1 MGNDKN
7 FVLKAIA
14 NGSHAFNLIALK
26 GKIYKKIASLKP
38 QGILSDEPIKWED
51 LDKSKFK
58 NMRFMQK
65 WADKFGCAWF
75 RFTGTVPEAGKG
87 KRVVARIKLQGE
99 GLVYD
104 KDGHVFQGITQ
115 VLSKGDLFHST
126 IGKQIVDISPCAEG
140 GEEIELYVDAG
151 FNGKLRFENMSA
163 HLRRYDLAVMDE
175 ELNSYYYD
183 YIEAYFLMCKLLG
196 DAEGMKDSDVGKAEV
211 YSARAKELDEGMK
224 NAWKV
229 FKEQGAAKARE
240 ALAPVL
246 FRPIDYPAVTH
257 YAVGHAHID
266 LAWLWPLRETR
277 RKIGRTFANQL
288 RNIKKYD
295 NFIFAESQAQMFT
308 WLKEDYPEVFEQ
320 VKKYV
325 DEGRIEL
332 QGGMWVESDCNLPS
346 GESWIR
352 QFLYGK
358 RYFKEEFGKDMKMCW
373 LPDCFGFPATLPQ
386 VIKGCGMDYF
396 MTIKIMSNTVN
407 EFPHSSF
414 KWKGLDGSEVLAH
427 MEPAGDYNSGASP
440 LAIFKSN
447 KRNKEKESV
456 PVCLLLYGDGDG
468 GGGPGE
474 GHIEYVSRMQ
484 KGIYGLAPVKPSKA
498 IDFFEELEKYNDVI
512 PEYDGELYYERHQG
526 TYTSQAA
533 AKLWNRRMENML
545 HLVELLGAEG
555 KLRGVSYDR
564 ALVESIWKEVLLYQ
578 FHDVLPGSSIKRVYD
593 ESRER
598 YKELYKQIQGV
609 AAKLIDDMSSGE
621 SEEYTAINPVD
632 FARKEFIRVEDK
644 WYSVDLPA
652 MGAGKIAPVENMDIS
667 SLTFGENTISNGLI
681 TITFGKGGEITS
693 LFDVKNAKELVREG
707 QYFNKLTVYE
717 DPFMYYNAWDIRMD
731 YDKLKK
737 HSLKLEGSDTYIDG
751 VRVVRRNRYR
761 FMDSQFEQ
769 TVALTL
775 GDTLV
780 QFDMDADWHEELK
793 MLRADFIPS
802 VFADKVKC
810 DIQFGQIDRSTKN
823 DTSIEQAQFEVC
835 AHKFVN
841 LDGEDY
847 SLALFNRCKYGHK
860 VKEGMLS
867 LALLRAPRFPDPEC
881 DRGSHHISYALY
893 PHKEK
898 FEESDVK
905 ARAYCYNNVVML
917 RKANFEEKCP
927 VTVEGDGVILETVKV
942 AEDEKGIVARLYEYK
957 GKETKAKVSFA
968 SKGAAFE
975 CDMLENKKG
984 KAELSKLAFKPFEIK
999 TLYFEL

>member
-104 KDGHVFQGITQ
+104 KDGHVLQGITQ

-140 GEEIELYVDAG
+140 GEEVELYVDAG

-652 MGAGKIAPVENMDIS
+652 MGAGKIAPVEHIDVS

-693 LFDVKNAKELVREG
+693 LFDVKNAKELVRDG

-957 GKETKAKVSFA
+957 GKETQAKVSFA

>member
-104 KDGHVFQGITQ
+104 KDGHVLQGITQ

-140 GEEIELYVDAG
+140 GEEVELYVDAG

-681 TITFGKGGEITS
+681 TIAFGKGGEITS

-927 VTVEGDGVILETVKV
+927 VGVEGDGVILETVKV

>member
-104 KDGHVFQGITQ
+104 KDGHILQGITQ

-140 GEEIELYVDAG
+140 GEEVELYVDAG

-229 FKEQGAAKARE
+229 FKEQGASKARE

-652 MGAGKIAPVENMDIS
+652 MGAGKIAPVENMDVS

-927 VTVEGDGVILETVKV
+927 VGVEGDGVILETVKV

>member
-104 KDGHVFQGITQ
+104 KDGHVLQGITQ

-140 GEEIELYVDAG
+140 GEEVELYVDAG

-621 SEEYTAINPVD
+621 SEEYAAINPVD

-927 VTVEGDGVILETVKV
+927 VGVEGDGVILETVKV

-957 GKETKAKVSFA
+957 GKETTAKVSFA

-975 CDMLENKKG
+975 CDMLENKRG

>member
-104 KDGHVFQGITQ
+104 KDGHVLQGITQ

-140 GEEIELYVDAG
+140 GEEVELYVDAG

>member
-104 KDGHVFQGITQ
+104 KDGHVLQGITQ

-126 IGKQIVDISPCAEG
+126 IGKQIVDISPCAKG
-140 GEEIELYVDAG
+140 GEEVELYVDAG

-325 DEGRIEL
+325 AEGRIEL

-652 MGAGKIAPVENMDIS
+652 MGAGKIAPVENMDVS

-927 VTVEGDGVILETVKV
+927 VGVEGDGVILETVKV

>member
-104 KDGHVFQGITQ
+104 KDGHVLQGITQ

-140 GEEIELYVDAG
+140 GEEVELYVDAG

-545 HLVELLGAEG
+545 HLVELLSAEG

-927 VTVEGDGVILETVKV
+927 VGVEGDGVILETVKV

>member
-104 KDGHVFQGITQ
+104 KDGHVLQGITQ

-140 GEEIELYVDAG
+140 GEEVELYVDAG

-652 MGAGKIAPVENMDIS
+652 MGAGKIAPVENMDVS

-927 VTVEGDGVILETVKV
+927 VGVEGDGVILETVKV

>member
-104 KDGHVFQGITQ
+104 KDGHVLQGITQ

-140 GEEIELYVDAG
+140 GEEVELYVDAG

-325 DEGRIEL
+325 AEGRIEL

-578 FHDVLPGSSIKRVYD
+578 FHDILPGSSIKRVYD

-652 MGAGKIAPVENMDIS
+652 MGAGKIAPVENMDVS

>member
-104 KDGHVFQGITQ
+104 KDGHVLQGITQ

-140 GEEIELYVDAG
+140 GEEVELYVDAG

-652 MGAGKIAPVENMDIS
+652 MGAGKIAPVENMDVS

-927 VTVEGDGVILETVKV
+927 ITVEGDGVILETVKV

>member
-104 KDGHVFQGITQ
+104 KDGHVLQGITQ

-140 GEEIELYVDAG
+140 GEEVELYVDAG

-652 MGAGKIAPVENMDIS
+652 MGAGKIAPVENMDVS

-968 SKGAAFE
+968 AKGAAFE

>member
-104 KDGHVFQGITQ
+104 KDGHVLQGITQ

-140 GEEIELYVDAG
+140 GEEVELYVDAG

-652 MGAGKIAPVENMDIS
+652 MGAGKIAPVENMDVS

-942 AEDEKGIVARLYEYK
+942 SEDEKGIVARLYEYK

>member
-104 KDGHVFQGITQ
+104 KDGHVLQGITQ

-140 GEEIELYVDAG
+140 GEEVELYVDAG

-652 MGAGKIAPVENMDIS
+652 MGAGKIAPVENMDVS

-927 VTVEGDGVILETVKV
+927 VGVEGDGVILETVKV

-957 GKETKAKVSFA
+957 GKETTAKVSFA

>member
-1 MGNDKN
+1 MENDKN

-104 KDGHVFQGITQ
+104 KDGHVLQGITQ

-140 GEEIELYVDAG
+140 GEEVELYVDAG

-229 FKEQGAAKARE
+229 FKEQGASKARE

-652 MGAGKIAPVENMDIS
+652 MGAGKIAPVEHIDVS

-693 LFDVKNAKELVREG
+693 LFDVKNAKELVRDG

-927 VTVEGDGVILETVKV
+927 VGVEGDGVILETVKV

>member
-104 KDGHVFQGITQ
+104 KDGHVLQGITQ

-140 GEEIELYVDAG
+140 GEEVELYVDAG

-373 LPDCFGFPATLPQ
+373 LPDCFGFPVTLPQ

-498 IDFFEELEKYNDVI
+498 IDFFEDLEKYNDVI

-578 FHDVLPGSSIKRVYD
+578 FHDVLPGSCIKRVYD

-652 MGAGKIAPVENMDIS
+652 MGAGKIAPVENIDVS

-693 LFDVKNAKELVREG
+693 LFDVKNAKELVRDG

-927 VTVEGDGVILETVKV
+927 VGVEGDGVILETVKV

>member
-104 KDGHVFQGITQ
+104 KDGHVLQGITQ

-140 GEEIELYVDAG
+140 GEEVELYVDAG

-652 MGAGKIAPVENMDIS
+652 MGAGKIAPVENMDVS

-927 VTVEGDGVILETVKV
+927 ITVEGDGVILETVKV

-957 GKETKAKVSFA
+957 GKETTAKVSFA

>member
-104 KDGHVFQGITQ
+104 KDGHVLQGITQ

-140 GEEIELYVDAG
+140 GEEVELYVDAG

-229 FKEQGAAKARE
+229 FKEQCAAKARE

-652 MGAGKIAPVENMDIS
+652 MGAGKIVPVENMDVS

-927 VTVEGDGVILETVKV
+927 VGVEGDGVILETVKV

>member
-75 RFTGTVPEAGKG
+75 RFTGTVPETGKG

-104 KDGHVFQGITQ
+104 KDGHVLQGITQ

-140 GEEIELYVDAG
+140 GEEVELYVDAG

-196 DAEGMKDSDVGKAEV
+196 DAEDMKDSDVGKAEV

-414 KWKGLDGSEVLAH
+414 KWKGLDGSKVLAH

-652 MGAGKIAPVENMDIS
+652 MGAGKIAPVENMDVS

-957 GKETKAKVSFA
+957 GKETTAKVSFA

>member
-104 KDGHVFQGITQ
+104 KDGHVLQGITQ

-140 GEEIELYVDAG
+140 GEEVELYVDAG

-229 FKEQGAAKARE
+229 FKEQGASKARE

-652 MGAGKIAPVENMDIS
+652 MGAGKIVPVENMDVS

-927 VTVEGDGVILETVKV
+927 VGVEGDGVILETVKV

-957 GKETKAKVSFA
+957 GKETTAKVSFA

>member
-104 KDGHVFQGITQ
+104 KDGHILQGITQ

-140 GEEIELYVDAG
+140 GEEVELYVDAG

-229 FKEQGAAKARE
+229 FKEQGASKARE

-652 MGAGKIAPVENMDIS
+652 MGAGKIAPVEHIDVS

-693 LFDVKNAKELVREG
+693 LFDVKNAKELVRDG

-942 AEDEKGIVARLYEYK
+942 AEDETGIVARLYEYK

-984 KAELSKLAFKPFEIK
+984 KAELSTLAFKPFEIK

>member
-104 KDGHVFQGITQ
+104 KDGHVLQGITQ

-140 GEEIELYVDAG
+140 GEEVELYVDAG

-229 FKEQGAAKARE
+229 FKEQGASKARE

-652 MGAGKIAPVENMDIS
+652 MGAGKIAPVENMDVS

-693 LFDVKNAKELVREG
+693 LFDVKNAKELVRDG

-893 PHKEK
+893 PHKDK

-927 VTVEGDGVILETVKV
+927 VGVEGDGVILETVKV

-957 GKETKAKVSFA
+957 GKETTAKVSFA

>member
-104 KDGHVFQGITQ
+104 KDGHVLQGITQ

-140 GEEIELYVDAG
+140 GEEVELYVDAG

-652 MGAGKIAPVENMDIS
+652 MGAGKIAPVENMDVS

-917 RKANFEEKCP
+917 RKATFEEKCP

>member
-104 KDGHVFQGITQ
+104 KDGHVLQGITQ

-140 GEEIELYVDAG
+140 GEEVELYVDAG

-652 MGAGKIAPVENMDIS
+652 MGAGKIAPVENMDVS

-860 VKEGMLS
+860 VKEGLLS

>member
-104 KDGHVFQGITQ
+104 KDGHVLQGITQ

-652 MGAGKIAPVENMDIS
+652 MGAGKIAPVENMDVS

-927 VTVEGDGVILETVKV
+927 VGVEGDGVILETVKV

>member
-104 KDGHVFQGITQ
+104 KDGHVLQGITQ

-140 GEEIELYVDAG
+140 GEEVELYVDAG

-325 DEGRIEL
+325 AEGRIEL

-652 MGAGKIAPVENMDIS
+652 MGAGKIAPVENMDVS

>member
-104 KDGHVFQGITQ
+104 KDGHILQGITQ

-140 GEEIELYVDAG
+140 GEEVELYVDAG

-229 FKEQGAAKARE
+229 FKEQGASKARE

-652 MGAGKIAPVENMDIS
+652 MGAGKIVPVENMDVS

-693 LFDVKNAKELVREG
+693 LFDVKNAKELVRDG

-927 VTVEGDGVILETVKV
+927 VGVEGDGVILETVKV

>member
-104 KDGHVFQGITQ
+104 KDGHVLQGITQ

-140 GEEIELYVDAG
+140 GEEVELYVDAG

-609 AAKLIDDMSSGE
+609 AAKLIDDISSGE

-652 MGAGKIAPVENMDIS
+652 MGAGKIAPVENMDVS

-927 VTVEGDGVILETVKV
+927 VGVEGDGVILETVKV

-957 GKETKAKVSFA
+957 GKETTAKVSFA
-968 SKGAAFE
+968 AKGAAFE

>member
-104 KDGHVFQGITQ
+104 KDGHVLQGITQ

-140 GEEIELYVDAG
+140 GEEVELYVDAG

-288 RNIKKYD
+288 LNIKKYD

-447 KRNKEKESV
+447 KRNKEKESI

-498 IDFFEELEKYNDVI
+498 IDFFDELEKYNDVI

-609 AAKLIDDMSSGE
+609 AAKLIDDMSSDE

-927 VTVEGDGVILETVKV
+927 VGVEGDGVILETVKV

-968 SKGAAFE
+968 AKGAAFE

>member
-104 KDGHVFQGITQ
+104 KDGHVLQGITQ

-140 GEEIELYVDAG
+140 GEEVELYVDAG

-598 YKELYKQIQGV
+598 YKELYKQLQGV

-652 MGAGKIAPVENMDIS
+652 MGAGKIAPVEHIDVS

-693 LFDVKNAKELVREG
+693 LFDVKNAKELVRDG

-927 VTVEGDGVILETVKV
+927 VGVEGDGVILETVKV

-957 GKETKAKVSFA
+957 GKETTAKVSFA

>member
-104 KDGHVFQGITQ
+104 KDGHVLQGITQ

-140 GEEIELYVDAG
+140 GEEVELYVDAG

-224 NAWKV
+224 NAWKL
-229 FKEQGAAKARE
+229 FKEHGAAKARE

-295 NFIFAESQAQMFT
+295 NFIFAESQAQMFI
-308 WLKEDYPEVFEQ
+308 WLKEDYPEVFKQ

-652 MGAGKIAPVENMDIS
+652 MGAGKIAPVENMDVS

-905 ARAYCYNNVVML
+905 ARAYCYNNVVIL

-957 GKETKAKVSFA
+957 GKETTAKVSFA

>member
-104 KDGHVFQGITQ
+104 KDGHVLQGITQ

-140 GEEIELYVDAG
+140 GEEVELYVDAG

-325 DEGRIEL
+325 NEGRIEL

-652 MGAGKIAPVENMDIS
+652 MGAGKIAPVENMDVS

-927 VTVEGDGVILETVKV
+927 VTVQGDGVILETVKV

>member
-104 KDGHVFQGITQ
+104 KDGHVLQGITQ

-126 IGKQIVDISPCAEG
+126 IGKQIVDISPRAEG
-140 GEEIELYVDAG
+140 GEEVELYVDAG

-652 MGAGKIAPVENMDIS
+652 MGAGKIAPVEHIDVS

-693 LFDVKNAKELVREG
+693 LFDVKNAKELVRDG

-927 VTVEGDGVILETVKV
+927 VGVEGDGVILETVKV

-957 GKETKAKVSFA
+957 GKETTAKVSFA

>member
-75 RFTGTVPEAGKG
+75 RFTGTVPETGKG

-104 KDGHVFQGITQ
+104 KDGHVLQGITQ

-140 GEEIELYVDAG
+140 GEEVELYVDAG

-652 MGAGKIAPVENMDIS
+652 MGAGKIAPVENIDVS

-927 VTVEGDGVILETVKV
+927 VGVEGDGVILETVKV

-957 GKETKAKVSFA
+957 GKETTAKVSFA
-968 SKGAAFE
+968 AKGAAFE

>member
-75 RFTGTVPEAGKG
+75 RFTGTVPETGKG

-104 KDGHVFQGITQ
+104 KDGHVLQGITQ

-140 GEEIELYVDAG
+140 GEEVELYVDAG

-196 DAEGMKDSDVGKAEV
+196 DAEGIKDSDVGKAEV

-609 AAKLIDDMSSGE
+609 AAKLIDDMSSGK

-652 MGAGKIAPVENMDIS
+652 MGAGKIAPVENMDVS

-823 DTSIEQAQFEVC
+823 DTSIEQAQFEIC

-927 VTVEGDGVILETVKV
+927 VGVEGDGVILETVKV

>member
-104 KDGHVFQGITQ
+104 KDGHVLQGITQ

-140 GEEIELYVDAG
+140 GEEVELYVDAG
-151 FNGKLRFENMSA
+151 FNGKLRFDNMSA

-652 MGAGKIAPVENMDIS
+652 MGAGKIAPVENMDVS

-927 VTVEGDGVILETVKV
+927 VGVEGDGVILETVKV

-957 GKETKAKVSFA
+957 GKETTAKVSFA

>member
-104 KDGHVFQGITQ
+104 KDGHVLQGITQ

-140 GEEIELYVDAG
+140 GEEVELYVDAG

-325 DEGRIEL
+325 AEGRIEL

-652 MGAGKIAPVENMDIS
+652 MGAGKIAPVENMDVS

-693 LFDVKNAKELVREG
+693 LFDVKNAKELVRDG

-841 LDGEDY
+841 LDGENY

-927 VTVEGDGVILETVKV
+927 VGVEGDGVILETVKV

-957 GKETKAKVSFA
+957 GKETTAKVSFA

>member
-104 KDGHVFQGITQ
+104 KDGHVLQGITQ

-140 GEEIELYVDAG
+140 GEEVELYVDAG

-652 MGAGKIAPVENMDIS
+652 MGAGKIVPVENMDVS

-927 VTVEGDGVILETVKV
+927 VGVEGDGVILETVKV

-957 GKETKAKVSFA
+957 GKETTAKVSFA

>member
-104 KDGHVFQGITQ
+104 KDGHVLQGITQ

-140 GEEIELYVDAG
+140 GEEVELYVDAG

-652 MGAGKIAPVENMDIS
+652 MGAGKIAPVENIDVS

-693 LFDVKNAKELVREG
+693 LFDVKNAKELVRDG

>member
-104 KDGHVFQGITQ
+104 KDGHVLQGITQ

-140 GEEIELYVDAG
+140 GEEVELYVDAG

-414 KWKGLDGSEVLAH
+414 KWKGLDGSKVLAH

-652 MGAGKIAPVENMDIS
+652 MGTGKIAPVENMDVS

-927 VTVEGDGVILETVKV
+927 VGVEGDGVILETVKV

>member
-75 RFTGTVPEAGKG
+75 RFTGTVPEADKG

-104 KDGHVFQGITQ
+104 KDGHVLQGITQ

-140 GEEIELYVDAG
+140 GEEVELYVDAG

-652 MGAGKIAPVENMDIS
+652 MGAGKIAPVENMDVS

-957 GKETKAKVSFA
+957 GKETTAKVSFA